1 MFARPCR
8 GSGGL
13 SLLSHCAVS
22 FSIRRRW
29 VWELWWR
36 KWHSDGFFFPRSFLF
51 FPCSVSFKQSSTI
64 IFIYMLLLPEGQAGD
79 DCESINKSVL
89 FRKDQ
94 KDRCWL
100 FVCWKQQLCCSGDLL
115 CTEHST
121 RVLWQPAVHSSV
133 LVAVPACCVCSH
145 LHIWQHYES
154 SMFLLEVLWLG
165 RSVIVM
171 FLDTEQ
177 SDGKVTDT
185 SWKALFAK
193 TFSPKAQEIVKQN
206 AYNLVWFGLAKFYIL
221 FAIEEK
227 MLFFSCNK

>member
-1 MFARPCR
+1 
-8 GSGGL
+8 
-13 SLLSHCAVS
+13 
-22 FSIRRRW
+22 
-29 VWELWWR
+29 
-36 KWHSDGFFFPRSFLF
+36 
-51 FPCSVSFKQSSTI
+51 
-64 IFIYMLLLPEGQAGD
+64 
-79 DCESINKSVL
+79 
-89 FRKDQ
+89 
-94 KDRCWL
+94 
-100 FVCWKQQLCCSGDLL
+100 
-115 CTEHST
+115 
-121 RVLWQPAVHSSV
+121 
-133 LVAVPACCVCSH
+133 
-145 LHIWQHYES
+145 
-154 SMFLLEVLWLG
+154 MFLLEVLWLG